1 MHARRGTAV
10 RFPYRPLGNRVSG
23 LIARDRQ
30 VPRYSGQTYGPM
42 VNGRFGGQNRMA
54 GLGFTASSTAPAA

>member
-10 RFPYRPLGNRVSG
+10 RCPYRPLGNRVSG
-23 LIARDRQ
+23 LIARDWQ

-42 VNGRFGGQNRMA
+42 VNGRFRRHQPFGGKSLTVR
-54 GLGFTASSTAPAA
+54 T